1 MELIFIKFHFSRSP
15 NSPLFS
21 LENLHDIE
29 ELMMDDEI
37 VKDLETET
45 PDLHEPK
52 RSQVIKYKN
61 STFFL
66 FFPLAFLP
74 RTGSYIQ
81 LKYEHLKETF
91 LTLNLTT
98 F

>member
-1 MELIFIKFHFSRSP
+1 MWFCRSP

-52 RSQVIKYKN
+52 RSQVVNYEN
-61 STFFL
+61 PSFSFSFF
-66 FFPLAFLP
+66 
-74 RTGSYIQ
+74 
-81 LKYEHLKETF
+81 
-91 LTLNLTT
+91 
-98 F
+98 

>member
-1 MELIFIKFHFSRSP
+1 MCFYRSP

-45 PDLHEPK
+45 PDLDEPK
-52 RSQVIKYKN
+52 RSQVINYEN
-61 STFFL
+61 SSFFL
-66 FFPLAFLP
+66 FFPLAFLL
-74 RTGSYIQ
+74 RTGSYIP
-81 LKYEHLKETF
+81 LEYEH
-91 LTLNLTT
+91 
-98 F
+98 